1 MRMRRTLA
9 ILALTAALAGCG
21 GQAATPAT
29 TSPASPAAQLA
40 ADQRAVDPIAQQ
52 FAAQLSAMQ
61 AYCTNSPA
69 ALAQLTE
76 QTAQQLTAAG
86 YPKAPAVILGAVD
99 QAVGNYTTRQDCAP
113 AFRFYVAM
121 EQQYAGGW

>member
-1 MRMRRTLA
+1 MRRTLVV
-9 ILALTAALAGCG
+9 LASAALLAGCG
-21 GQAATPAT
+21 GQAATPAV
-29 TSPASPAAQLA
+29 TSPTSPAAQLA

-61 AYCTNSPA
+61 THCTNSPA

-76 QTAQQLTAAG
+76 QTAQQLAAAG
-86 YPKAPAVILGAVD
+86 YPKAPATILGAID
-99 QAVGNYTTRQDCAP
+99 QAVGSYTTRQDCAP
-113 AFRFYVAM
+113 AFRFYVSM